1 MFAITVFV
9 TVLSVQTDRKH
20 HECTVVCKSGL
31 CVWSV
36 LLLTLFLSQ
45 SRHPVEHLNVYV
57 NVNVNVN
64 FTLEHA
70 TKCQRESRCIALLFI

>member
-1 MFAITVFV
+1 MYAITVFV

-20 HECTVVCKSGL
+20 HEGTVACKSGL

-45 SRHPVEHLNVYV
+45 SRHPVKHL
-57 NVNVNVN
+57 NVNVNV
-64 FTLEHA
+64 TLEYA
-70 TKCQRESRCIALLFI
+70 TKGQTESICIALLFI

>member
-9 TVLSVQTDRKH
+9 TVLSVKTDHKYY
-20 HECTVVCKSGL
+20 ECIVACKSGL

-45 SRHPVEHLNVYV
+45 SRHPVEHLKLKLN
-57 NVNVNVN
+57 
-64 FTLEHA
+64 LEQV
-70 TKCQRESRCIALLFI
+70 TKDQRESRCTALLFL